1 MRDFHL
7 WDCLVTIS
15 DHSSVS
21 VSHHVKPCGY
31 FLPMVQFAFSFLLRF
46 LIATARCSPCFGL
59 YWLWNP
65 PSRCLS
71 STFVQQ
77 KLLPL
82 GLLPP
87 SLYMKSAIF
96 FFFFWGGEFKCSFA
110 RWSGTS
116 HLHYVV
122 FTPLE
127 RTTCKIFIFAEIGQP
142 VPGSIIHFAF
152 IFHLLFTYC
161 SGTVLHFLN
170 TYWNS
175 NRV

>member
-96 FFFFWGGEFKCSFA
+96 FFFFFGGGIQMQLCKMKWYISPSLRCIHSF
-110 RWSGTS
+110 RKD
-116 HLHYVV
+116 YM
-122 FTPLE
+122 
-127 RTTCKIFIFAEIGQP
+127 QN
-142 VPGSIIHFAF
+142 
-152 IFHLLFTYC
+152 FHLRRNRATC
-161 SGTVLHFLN
+161 SRKHYSLCFHFSLIIYLLLWHCA
-170 TYWNS
+170 TLLEHLLK
-175 NRV
+175 